1 MALLNLFGK
10 KRKEPKKPTS
20 ASEVSVPADVQEAAE
35 RPSVLA
41 PASPALRSF
50 HVSEKSTRGMAYN
63 QYTFIVGPRTTK
75 TEVRD
80 AVKKAYKVDVVAVNM
95 VSLPAKKRR
104 LGRRMGMV
112 SARKKAIVTLKEGQ
126 AIAAAQP

>member
-1 MALLNLFGK
+1 MNLFGK
-10 KRKEPKKPTS
+10 KQKEPKKPTK
-20 ASEVSVPADVQEAAE
+20 ASEASVPADTQEE
-35 RPSVLA
+35 VRPSVLA

-50 HVSEKSTRGMAYN
+50 HVSEKSTRGMSLN
-63 QYTFIVGPRTTK
+63 QYTFMVDSRATK
-75 TEVRD
+75 TQVRD

-95 VSLPAKKRR
+95 VNLPAKKRR
-104 LGRRMGMV
+104 FGRREGMV